1 MLTSI
6 FHQCDACLRRNSVC
20 ALNGETPQT
29 KRCIACVH
37 SKTACSLVPPKAP
50 STRSKCPPPG
60 PDVVDS
66 DVEEIPVP
74 TAKDPKTSR
83 SAKDVGPV
91 IKVKTHPSRISRS
104 LLLSRL
110 CPTPFPFSLPPP
122 LLLPQPSS
130 RLLRL
135 LTGQVLLILRSLL
148 TSLRLIAG
156 RVLLGPQSLLR
167 TLSLLP
173 LLPLPWPL
181 VESSNLLGSRLATV
195 ASKTSSNVSVSRT
208 RKRSSCLNRR
218 SPGFVVLWKNPGRVL
233 RVVVGNTASC
243 SFVTPPPSARGKKN
257 YYIVHKNCL
266 DKRKV
271 WKLTLRNHHCV
282 NFPRSSAELPKNC
295 ATSL

>member
-1 MLTSI
+1 MVTVLPLFLPMLTFI
-6 FHQCDACLRRNSVC
+6 FHQCDACLQRNSVC
-20 ALNGETPQT
+20 ALNGETTQT
-29 KRCIACVH
+29 KRCITCVYA
-37 SKTACSLVPPKAP
+37 KTACSLIPPKVP
-50 STRSKCPPPG
+50 STRLKCPPAG
-60 PDVVDS
+60 PDIVDS

-74 TAKDPKTSR
+74 VAKDPKTSH

-91 IKVKTHPSRISRS
+91 IKVKTRPSRVSRS

-122 LLLPQPSS
+122 LLLPRPSS
-130 RLLRL
+130 RLFRL
-135 LTGQVLLILRSLL
+135 LAGRVLLVPRSLL
-148 TSLRLIAG
+148 TSLGLLAG

-181 VESSNLLGSRLATV
+181 VESLNLLGSRLATV

-218 SPGFVVLWKNPGRVL
+218 SPGFVVLWKNLGRVR
-233 RVVVGNTASC
+233 RVVVGSTASC

-266 DKRKV
+266 D
-271 WKLTLRNHHCV
+271 L
-282 NFPRSSAELPKNC
+282 F
-295 ATSL
+295 